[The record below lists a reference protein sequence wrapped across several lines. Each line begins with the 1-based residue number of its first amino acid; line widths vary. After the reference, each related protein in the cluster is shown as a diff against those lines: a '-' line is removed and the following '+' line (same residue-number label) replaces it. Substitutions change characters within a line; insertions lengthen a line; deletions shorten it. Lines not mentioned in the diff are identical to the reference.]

1 MRYCSDAMNEHARG
15 HPVPATYQ
23 DVLDAPPHMVAELVD
38 GVLHLQPRPA
48 FPHALAG
55 SSLGV
60 ELGGPFQKGR
70 GGPGGWWII
79 DEPELHFGSDVLV
92 PDIAGWRRERMPA
105 FPDVPWT
112 ELAPDWACEVLSPG
126 TRALRSHRQAPALRR
141 RRRRPPLAR
150 RSRRPH
156 LEAFAL
162 QNGRWVLLAALKDD
176 EAVSLA
182 PFEAISF
189 PLSTLW
195 PD

>member
-1 MRYCSDAMNEHARG
+1 
-15 HPVPATYQ
+15 
-23 DVLDAPPHMVAELVD
+23 MVAELVE
-38 GVLHLQPRPA
+38 GALHLHPRPA
-48 FPHALAG
+48 SRHALAG
-55 SSLGV
+55 SVLGA
-60 ELGGPFQKGR
+60 ELSMPFQRGR

-112 ELAPDWACEVLSPG
+112 ELAPDWVCEVLSPG
-126 TRALRSHRQAPALRR
+126 TRRFDLTDKRR
-141 RRRRPPLAR
+141 LYAAAGVAHLWLVDPIAR
-150 RSRRPH
+150 T

-162 QNGRWVLLAALKDD
+162 QDGRWVLLAALKDD

-182 PFEAISF
+182 PFDAISF
-189 PLSTLW
+189 PLSSLW